1 MKAKQVISK
10 LWLSF
15 LMLVAGWYL
24 VVTTHIVAGLIL
36 TLVAVCKFIITL
48 KKDKDLRDYFLVSLG
63 LWRHIK

>member
-10 LWLSF
+10 LWVSF
-15 LMLVAGWYL
+15 LTLVTGWYL
-24 VVTTHIVAGLIL
+24 VITTHIVAGLIL
-36 TLVAVCKFIITL
+36 TLSAICKFIIIL